1 MLQWIFKLLTN
12 FLIFFSDV
20 TLSIVLQSFF
30 FFFIFLKKIDHDEQQ
45 EITPPFFNQCQC
57 QCTRSANS
65 MFSLKNLEIIIK
77 LFYGRENCLMFPI
90 KALTKT
96 SFKFSKEDS
105 FCEKVHYYLFSGFL
119 YSSCMIKYIISTMEA
134 QLCD

>member
-1 MLQWIFKLLTN
+1 MIRTDCCNEFSNFLTN
-12 FLIFFSDV
+12 FLIFSSDV
-20 TLSIVLQSFF
+20 TLSIVLQSFY
-30 FFFIFLKKIDHDEQQ
+30 FFIFLKKIDHDEQQ

-90 KALTKT
+90 KAL
-96 SFKFSKEDS
+96 
-105 FCEKVHYYLFSGFL
+105 
-119 YSSCMIKYIISTMEA
+119 
-134 QLCD
+134 

>member
-1 MLQWIFKLLTN
+1 MN
-12 FLIFFSDV
+12 FLTFDEFSHFLFRCHSLYCFTIFY
-20 TLSIVLQSFF
+20 

-105 FCEKVHYYLFSGFL
+105 FCEKVHYYLLFRFLIQLVYDQIYCFNNGSTVIRLGF
-119 YSSCMIKYIISTMEA
+119 
-134 QLCD
+134 

>member
-12 FLIFFSDV
+12 FLIFSSDV

-65 MFSLKNLEIIIK
+65 LKNLEIIIK

-105 FCEKVHYYLFSGFL
+105 FCEKVHYYFFQNSYVAHVGSKILFQQW
-119 YSSCMIKYIISTMEA
+119 KRT
-134 QLCD
+134 